1 MICDPKEYI
10 IDTVLFKRCA
20 QRGSMLQRQHRRPC
34 LYLHLLDSGAAS

>member
-1 MICDPKEYI
+1 VILKNTF

-20 QRGSMLQRQHRRPC
+20 QWGSMFQRQHRRPC